1 MFRNAYQY
9 YCIYCLQN
17 DNFSIIF
24 PSFLNSAETSG
35 NLGGSMVD
43 SAFVFPM
50 SLNLYNEFLDL
61 VV

>member
-1 MFRNAYQY
+1 MN
-9 YCIYCLQN
+9 L
-17 DNFSIIF
+17 
-24 PSFLNSAETSG
+24 AETSG

-61 VV
+61 VVKRFCCCLFLILSYFDVFETNL